1 MENIKEKIRSLY
13 IGDLFINKLH
23 EIEGYILPKLISD
36 EKAVKRYYKKKVGK
50 ELNLSNPSTF
60 NEKINWYKLNCKD
73 PLMTICADKIEM
85 RKYVEKCGYKEYLNE
100 IYGTYSNVDDLNID
114 ELPKKFVIKAA
125 HGTHMQI
132 IVKDKANI
140 NWKQSKRI
148 MKSWL
153 KQNIYWRGR
162 EWAYKNMP
170 HRLVAEKYIEDSY
183 GELRDYKF
191 FCFNGEP
198 KFIQYDIGRYK
209 GKHKRNFYDLQ
220 WNILDI
226 EDEVGT
232 DNFIEIEKPKSLE
245 MMLQIA
251 RDLSK
256 PFQFVRVDFYE
267 VNEKPLIGELTFYH
281 MGGYSGIKSYKWEKQ
296 IGDYWKIS

>member
-1 MENIKEKIRSLY
+1 MKDIKEKIRSLY
-13 IGDLFINKLH
+13 LGDLFINKLH
-23 EIEGYILPKLISD
+23 EIEGFILPKLISD
-36 EKAVKRYYKKKVGK
+36 EKAVKRYYKKKIGT
-50 ELNLSNPSTF
+50 ELNLLNPTTF

-100 IYGTYSNVDDLNID
+100 IYGTYSNVDELNID

-132 IVKDKANI
+132 IVKDKTTI

-170 HRLVAEKYIEDSY
+170 RRLVAEKYIEDSY

-209 GKHKRNFYDLQ
+209 GKHKRNFYDLK

-281 MGGYSGIKSYKWEKQ
+281 NGGYSGIKSHKWEQ
-296 IGDYWKIS
+296 RIGEYWKIN